1 MSSYIHNLR
10 LPLWKSLRRLQAAFW
25 LRRVAHWLLRAT
37 WLGLL
42 VPTIYMAGYLWLGW
56 EVHWR
61 DWVIPMLIISSLSLL
76 WSMRPITLWRIVR
89 RLDGRLGLQ
98 TRLVTALE
106 VSHGSSA
113 AEVENP
119 VVECLL
125 QETTQITNNLSRR
138 VRLLSRT
145 FWSEMQA
152 LIAVGGLLG
161 ALLMLDALTP
171 HIPTVP
177 PVELPL
183 TWQEPTAAE
192 VISDNPQLAEAIAP
206 EEGQREP
213 FKNEDLETAL
223 QILAEVLR
231 DRAATHSIAE
241 AIDRGDLKEAAEGL
255 RRLADQLDNLSEAAR
270 TQLGDSLQE
279 GADRIGDAAPSFTGP
294 LQAGS
299 EALDNDDL
307 IGAGQAL
314 EELAQVLE
322 QIEDSPA
329 DLVEPRP
336 VESQPISPDELEET
350 QLAPQEETIDE
361 NSESQEPEPPEEEE
375 HLDAEGP
382 PVELESDPELDERVV
397 QAADSEAEAGDEQTE
412 DAPFTRQPLNTST
425 QELGPDPLTYPWE
438 KREVIR
444 RYFTP

>member
-1 MSSYIHNLR
+1 
-10 LPLWKSLRRLQAAFW
+10 
-25 LRRVAHWLLRAT
+25 
-37 WLGLL
+37 
-42 VPTIYMAGYLWLGW
+42 MAGYLWLGW
-56 EVHWR
+56 EVHWH
-61 DWVIPMLIISSLSLL
+61 DWALPMLVISALSIL

-98 TRLVTALE
+98 ARLVTALE
-106 VSHGSSA
+106 VSQGSKTT
-113 AEVENP
+113 EEENP

-125 QETTQITNNLSRR
+125 QETTQITNSLHQQ
-138 VRLLSRT
+138 VRLLNRT

-171 HIPTVP
+171 RIPTVP
-177 PVELPL
+177 PVELPS

-192 VISDNPQLAEAIAP
+192 VIAENPQLAEAIAP
-206 EEGQREP
+206 EQVETDP
-213 FKNEDLETAL
+213 FKDEDLQTAL

-231 DRAATHSIAE
+231 DHATTHSIAE

-255 RRLADQLDNLSEAAR
+255 RRLADQLDNLSDAAR

-279 GADRIGDAAPSFTGP
+279 GADKIGEAAPSFTGP

-329 DLVEPRP
+329 EVAEQKP
-336 VESQPISPDELEET
+336 VESQPISPDDLDET
-350 QLAPQEETIDE
+350 QLSPQEETIDE
-361 NSESQEPEPPEEEE
+361 NSQSKEPEPPEEEE
-375 HLDAEGP
+375 QLDAEGP
-382 PVELESDPELDERVV
+382 PLELESDPDLDERVV
-397 QAADSEAEAGDEQTE
+397 ESADSDAEAGEEQTE
-412 DAPFTRQPLNTST
+412 DAPFTRQPLDISS

>member
-1 MSSYIHNLR
+1 MSSYVRHSR
-10 LPLWKSLRRLQAAFW
+10 LPLWQSLRSLQTAFW
-25 LRRVAHWLLRAT
+25 LRRVVHWLLRAA

-42 VPTIYMAGYLWLGW
+42 VPTVYMAGYLWLDW
-56 EVHWR
+56 EVHWY
-61 DWVIPMLIISSLSLL
+61 DWALPMLIISFLSVL
-76 WSMRPITLWRIVR
+76 WSMRPLTLWRIVR
-89 RLDGRLGLQ
+89 RLDNRLELQ
-98 TRLVTALE
+98 TRLATALE
-106 VSHGSSA
+106 VSQGST
-113 AEVENP
+113 ENP
-119 VVECLL
+119 VVEGLL
-125 QETTQITNNLSRR
+125 EETTQITNDLRQR
-138 VRLLSRT
+138 VRLLNRT

-161 ALLMLDALTP
+161 ALLMLDALAP
-171 HIPTVP
+171 RIPTVP
-177 PVELPL
+177 PVELPS

-192 VISDNPQLAEAIAP
+192 VISENPLLAEAIAP
-206 EEGQREP
+206 EEEQQVP
-213 FKNEDLETAL
+213 FKDEDLETAL

-231 DRAATHSIAE
+231 DHAATHSIAE
-241 AIDRGDLKEAAEGL
+241 AIDRGDLKEAAGGL
-255 RRLADQLDNLSEAAR
+255 RRLADQLDNLSETAR
-270 TQLGDSLQE
+270 TQLGDSLQQ

-299 EALDNDDL
+299 ESLDNNDL

-329 DLVEPRP
+329 DMVEPRP
-336 VESQPISPDELEET
+336 VESQPISPDELDET

-361 NSESQEPEPPEEEE
+361 NTKSQEPKPPEEEE

-382 PVELESDPELDERVV
+382 PVELESDPEVDERVV
-397 QAADSEAEAGDEQTE
+397 QAADANAEASDEQAE

-438 KREVIR
+438 KREVVR

>member
-1 MSSYIHNLR
+1 MSHRRNPH
-10 LPLWKSLRRLQAAFW
+10 LPLFRSLRRLQAAFW
-25 LRRVAHWLLRAT
+25 LRRVAHWLLRAI

-42 VPTIYMAGYLWLGW
+42 VPTVYMAGYLWLGW
-56 EVHWR
+56 DVHWH
-61 DWVIPMLIISSLSLL
+61 DWAMPMLIISSLSIL

-98 TRLVTALE
+98 TRLVTAFE
-106 VSHGSSA
+106 VSHGPNPGGG
-113 AEVENP
+113 ENP
-119 VVECLL
+119 VVERLL
-125 QETTQITNNLSRR
+125 QETVQITNDMRRR
-138 VRLLSRT
+138 VRFLNRM

-152 LIAVGGLLG
+152 LIAVGASLG
-161 ALLMLDALTP
+161 ALLMLDVLTP
-171 HIPTVP
+171 HIPIVTP
-177 PVELPL
+177 AELPVV
-183 TWQEPTAAE
+183 WQEPTANE
-192 VISDNPQLAEAIAP
+192 VIADNPLLAEAIAP

-213 FKNEDLETAL
+213 FKDEDLQTAL

-231 DRAATHSIAE
+231 DHAATHSIAE
-241 AIDRGDLKEAAEGL
+241 AIDRSDLKEAAEGL

-299 EALDNDDL
+299 EALDNNDL

-314 EELAQVLE
+314 EELAKVLD

-336 VESQPISPDELEET
+336 VESQPISPDDLEET
-350 QLAPQEETIDE
+350 QVAPQEETVDE
-361 NSESQEPEPPEEEE
+361 NAESKEPEPPAEEE

-397 QAADSEAEAGDEQTE
+397 QAADAEAEAGDEQAE
-412 DAPFTRQPLNTST
+412 DAPFTRQPLDTSS

-444 RYFTP
+444 HYFTP